1 MLFFCLKKYFEI
13 FGNHFLILGVAI
25 LATAGTICAKPAHVA
40 LVKSPVW
47 NEYEQ
52 TSRSIVSSLGTSH
65 PELSVEE
72 IVFEAGSAG
81 EEEFWQRVTEHG
93 PELIV
98 TVGTASTR
106 SAINSVKNIPIVFTT
121 VLDNFEALLA
131 ENNSADI
138 CGITLAIPVEE
149 QLRVMKEA
157 LPYIRRVGYLY
168 GRNSADVY
176 QSAREYTSRRG
187 IRLVAREIASERDIP
202 QALREIIPEVDA
214 FWVPLDA
221 MIYYNQ
227 NIRHFILLECF
238 QNSVP
243 IMAVSKK
250 IAIAGT
256 PLAIDVDYEDIGR
269 QTAELV
275 LRKLAKDNRLDTD
288 IHHPRKVLLYINKWV
303 SSRLGLNI
311 PPKVAEEAISI
322 SVKSGR

>member
-1 MLFFCLKKYFEI
+1 MLFFRLKNYFKI
-13 FGNHFLILGVAI
+13 CGNYLLILGAAI
-25 LATAGTICAKPAHVA
+25 LCTNGFVYAKPARVT

-47 NEYEQ
+47 EEYER
-52 TSRSIVSSLGTSH
+52 TSRSILSSLRSN
-65 PELSVEE
+65 PELLIDEILFETGSGSEE
-72 IVFEAGSAG
+72 G
-81 EEEFWQRVTEHG
+81 FWQKVTENE

-121 VLDNFEALLA
+121 VLDNLKVLLA
-131 ENNSADI
+131 GSSSSDI
-138 CGITLAIPVEE
+138 CGITLAIPVEV
-149 QLRVMKEA
+149 QLRIMKEA
-157 LPYIRRVGYLY
+157 LPDIRRVGYLY

-176 QSAREYTSRRG
+176 QSAMKYTSSNG
-187 IRLVAREIASERDIP
+187 IRLVPREIASERDIP

-214 FWVPLDA
+214 LWMPLDA

-250 IAIAGT
+250 IAVAGT
-256 PLAIDVDYEDIGR
+256 PLALDVDYEDIGR

-275 LRKLAKDNRLDTD
+275 LKKLAQSNRTNTV
-288 IHHPRKVLLYINKWV
+288 IQHPRKVLLYINKGV
-303 SSRLGLNI
+303 SSNLGLNI
-311 PPKVAEEAISI
+311 PVEVAEQAISI
-322 SVKSGR
+322 KNGR

>member
-1 MLFFCLKKYFEI
+1 MFFCLKEYFKI
-13 FGNHFLILGVAI
+13 RGNYFLILGAGI
-25 LATAGTICAKPAHVA
+25 LATAGTLCAEPARVA

-47 NEYEQ
+47 KEYEQ
-52 TSRSIVSSLGTSH
+52 TSRSIISSLGS
-65 PELSVEE
+65 ESEISIEE
-72 IVFEAGSAG
+72 IVFEADSGA
-81 EEEFWQRVTEHG
+81 EKEFWQKVIENR

-106 SAINSVKNIPIVFTT
+106 SAINSVRNIPIVFTT

-131 ENNSADI
+131 ERGPTDI
-138 CGITLAIPVEE
+138 CGVSLAIPVED

-157 LPYIRRVGYLY
+157 LPEIRRVGYVY
-168 GRNSADVY
+168 GRNSEDVY
-176 QSAREYTSRRG
+176 QRAREYTSRNG
-187 IRLVAREIASERDIP
+187 IRLIAREIASERDIP
-202 QALREIIPEVDA
+202 QALREIISEVDA
-214 FWVPLDA
+214 FWMPLDA
-221 MIYYNQ
+221 MIYFDQ

-250 IAIAGT
+250 IAVAGT

-275 LRKLAKDNRLDTD
+275 LKRLARRNRFNSD
-288 IHHPRKVLLYINKWV
+288 IQHPRKVLLYINEWV
-303 SSRLGLNI
+303 STGLGLNI
-311 PPKVAEEAISI
+311 PPKVVEKAI